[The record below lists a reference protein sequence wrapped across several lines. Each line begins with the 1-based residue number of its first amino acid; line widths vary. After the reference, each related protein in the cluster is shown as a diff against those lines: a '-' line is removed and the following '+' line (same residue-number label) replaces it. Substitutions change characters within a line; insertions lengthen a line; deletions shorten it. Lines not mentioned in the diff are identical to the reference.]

1 MTPKRRRWIWAG
13 RFLAALLLV
22 GIGIW
27 MAAAGLD
34 KANAV
39 GGAIGLLVAIAALVA
54 PYLLPVAPSAS
65 TTTSVVEDS
74 GSARATAG
82 GEANTGVRKHV
93 PGRTAQVNNSGGAIA
108 DGPGSIANTG
118 VGD

>member
-1 MTPKRRRWIWAG
+1 MTPQRRRWIWGG
-13 RFLAALLLV
+13 RFLAAVLLV

-27 MAAAGLD
+27 MAVVGLD
-34 KANAV
+34 KANTI
-39 GGAIGLLVAIAALVA
+39 GGAIGLLVGIAALVA

-82 GEANTGVRKHV
+82 GDANTGVRKHV
-93 PGRTAQVNNSGGAIA
+93 AGSAAQVNSSGDAVA
-108 DGPGSIANTG
+108 DGSGSIANTG
-118 VGD
+118 VSD

>member
-1 MTPKRRRWIWAG
+1 MTPQRRRWIWGG

-22 GIGIW
+22 GTGIW
-27 MAAAGLD
+27 MAAVGLD
-34 KANAV
+34 KANMF

-74 GSARATAG
+74 GNARATAG

-93 PGRTAQVNNSGGAIA
+93 RGRTAQVKSSGDAVA
-108 DGPGSIANTG
+108 DGLGSIANTG
-118 VGD
+118 VDD